1 MTTTTVHRIDVADLN
16 TFRLRCR
23 HCEHVMIAEV
33 GTWNSQGGHG
43 ICPKCKTD
51 WGDSGIALASVMI
64 GLKTLCVREAPE
76 VIVQVE
82 IADGPDTL

>member
-1 MTTTTVHRIDVADLN
+1 MADLN

-33 GTWNSQGGHG
+33 GKWNSLGGHG

-51 WGDSGIALASVMI
+51 WGNSGVALASLMA
-64 GLKTLCVREAPE
+64 GLKTLCVSEDPDV
-76 VIVQVE
+76 VIQIE
-82 IADGPDTL
+82 IADGHGTL